1 MSSIGPYKN
10 VGTATAAAARY
21 RGERDF
27 AREQLERL
35 KAQKNELSVK
45 LEQANEDQ
53 ETVAQT
59 MSSKLNGM
67 VATPKRCLG
76 AILIAFIVGVFAT
89 AIFGWLVQAL
99 GWVFSAELTLGW
111 LLLIVVA
118 CWLIW
123 QLNTQRKSDK
133 PNQFVER
140 IRRYQ
145 VGFSSSDNQD
155 VSTEASDQ
163 GEQKSPHWRDRL
175 MRRLEGNTIR
185 TQGGDGQ

>member
-1 MSSIGPYKN
+1 MSSVGPYKN
-10 VGTATAAAARY
+10 VDTATAAAARY

-35 KAQKNELSVK
+35 KAQKDELSAK

-53 ETVAQT
+53 KTVAQT
-59 MSSKLNGM
+59 ISSKLNGM
-67 VATPKRCLG
+67 VTSPKRCLG
-76 AILIAFIVGVFAT
+76 AILIAFIAGVFAT

-111 LLLIVVA
+111 LLLIVVV

-123 QLNTQRKSDK
+123 QLNTRRKSDNLPK
-133 PNQFVER
+133 FIER

-145 VGFSSSDNQD
+145 VGFSSSSDNQD
-155 VSTEASDQ
+155 ASRDTSDQ
-163 GEQKSPHWRDRL
+163 NLTPRQRKLAEKEARKMKSA
-175 MRRLEGNTIR
+175 
-185 TQGGDGQ
+185 